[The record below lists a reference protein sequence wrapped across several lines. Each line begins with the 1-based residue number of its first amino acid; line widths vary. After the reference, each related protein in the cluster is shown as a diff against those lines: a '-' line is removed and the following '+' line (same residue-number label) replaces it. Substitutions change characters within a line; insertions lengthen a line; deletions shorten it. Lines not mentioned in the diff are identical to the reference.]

1 VETTPA
7 RAPHA
12 AYEYELREEDA
23 SSLIHGIGVVLSV
36 AGLAILAAAA
46 ARGGDTRHLVS
57 VCIYGTTLIVLY
69 TASTLYHAIPREGSK
84 PLLRLLDHSAIFL
97 LIAGTY
103 TPFTLISLH
112 GPWGWSLFA
121 VVWVLALSG
130 IALEMAR
137 VRRRGVLVALYLG
150 MGWVGLIAIEP
161 LMANLPAGGLWL
173 LFGGG
178 VAYTLGVPFYLWKRL
193 PFNHALWH
201 AFVLLGSV
209 LQFFSVFCYVLPTHE
224 RAGHT
229 PGRLSLRP
237 RAFRGGRAGADR
249 GARMQLLDLP
259 QERSPALDRAG
270 RALPVA
276 ARP

>member
-1 VETTPA
+1 MPA
-7 RAPHA
+7 QTERPAH
-12 AYEYELREEDA
+12 EYELREEVA
-23 SSLIHGIGVVLSV
+23 SSLIHAIGIVLSI
-36 AGLAILAAAA
+36 AALAILAAVA
-46 ARGGDTRHLVS
+46 ARGGDGRHLVS
-57 VCIYGTTLIVLY
+57 VCIYATTLILLY
-69 TASTLYHAIPREGSK
+69 TASTLYHAIPHRGAK

-121 VVWVLALSG
+121 IVWTLALSG
-130 IALEMAR
+130 IALEMAH
-137 VRRRGVLVALYLG
+137 VRRRSVLVALYLG

-161 LMANLPAGGLWL
+161 LMESLPAGGLWL

-209 LQFFSVFCYVLPTHE
+209 LQFFAVLCYVLP
-224 RAGHT
+224 
-229 PGRLSLRP
+229 
-237 RAFRGGRAGADR
+237 
-249 GARMQLLDLP
+249 
-259 QERSPALDRAG
+259 
-270 RALPVA
+270 A
-276 ARP
+276 A